1 MSSTVSP
8 SGMVRSSPAETVG
21 AVLGGGTSVTVTVT
35 VSAAVALCLSVTL
48 SVKVM
53 DAVELT
59 CGAVK
64 DGVRVSL
71 LEMAR
76 PGRSEVQP

>member
-1 MSSTVSP
+1 MSV
-8 SGMVRSSPAETVG
+8 
-21 AVLGGGTSVTVTVT
+21 
-35 VSAAVALCLSVTL
+35 AVALCLSVTL
-48 SVKVM
+48 RAKVM
-53 DAVELT
+53 EMVELT

-64 DGVRVSL
+64 DGVGVSL